1 MLFQLVCTDRRYARM
16 NCFNIRELQGMLK
29 RKYFVD
35 LLNTLDHKDLLNQ
48 SMINLRFKTNCTNNL
63 GLDFFN
69 FQNLGLHRLDSS
81 KIFLYISTNAVSTE
95 NQQAPTLSACDNYV
109 LPYCNSIVTQVTN
122 CVLLEMNFLEIL
134 FYTGKLMNFYFTNI
148 FNNIFTLIFVI
159 SNINLSSFLST
170 PSLTLFFS

>member
-48 SMINLRFKTNCTNNL
+48 SMVNLRFKTNYTNNL

-69 FQNLGLHRLDSS
+69 FQNLGLHKLDSS
-81 KIFLYISTNAVSTE
+81 KSFLYLNTNNIFTE
-95 NQQAPTLSACDNYV
+95 SQQAPKLSACDNYL
-109 LPYCNSIVTQVTN
+109 LPYWNNTLAGIVK
-122 CVLLEMNFLEIL
+122 CVLLEMSFLEIL
-134 FYTGKLMNFYFTNI
+134 LYVGKLANFYFTVI
-148 FNNIFTLIFVI
+148 FNNVFALVSTV
-159 SNINLSSFLST
+159 SGINLSSFFGVPT
-170 PSLTLFFS
+170 LTLFFS